1 MKKTISVLTLGAMIA
16 GSSVFAST
24 SLNTQLGNLEL
35 KLDRVKTIS
44 VLNKK
49 TKEQQ
54 NEIEYLSKELKD
66 AQYTLSRT

>member
-35 KLDRVKTIS
+35 KLDRVKTIIYNY
-44 VLNKK
+44 NKMV
-49 TKEQQ
+49 
-54 NEIEYLSKELKD
+54 N
-66 AQYTLSRT
+66 